1 MSRNA
6 REIPGPQD
14 EYDPESVIDRAEKKL
29 QVIDN
34 IQGPL
39 KVKVLNAANNL
50 LVSFTD
56 IQLW

>member
-14 EYDPESVIDRAEKKL
+14 EYDPDSVVDRAEKKL
-29 QVIDN
+29 QTISN
-34 IQGPL
+34 IQVPL

-50 LVSFTD
+50 LVCFTD